1 MVVETGKHCNVA
13 NELHF
18 TICERRQGQ
27 IAHRFRCGG
36 FLEDAFAI
44 AELFESFESS
54 IASIATVTNP
64 TKALIVADH
73 LEHAVV

>member
-1 MVVETGKHCNVA
+1 LVVETGKNCNFA

-27 IAHRFRCGG
+27 IAHRFRCGR

-64 TKALIVADH
+64 TKALIVAEN
-73 LEHAVV
+73 LEHAIV